1 MASSRS
7 IQEQIQEVQQQIENV
22 LTKASEMEELL
33 AQEKQAGN
41 QEEVQYLRGQLE
53 QLYKERVALREE
65 KNLLLRAQQGDDS
78 QAFKSCEEFKTFLK
92 VEGGSEVQQFAN
104 DVWQT
109 GHHSCA
115 SIARSSAE
123 LLAQH
128 GPAIRQLLDFC
139 RLRSVMITR
148 SELLES
154 TLPAPNISTSPLGLN
169 QAEQPRQSHPETLQA
184 FDVAPAVQTF
194 IDGLLATPERFQP
207 VDYRRLSLAAREAAV
222 DKIWDSAVV
231 ESANSLVNF
240 SLYFVHLRKMMDKQ
254 GSVHSGMLR
263 ATTRRHILMWER
275 LSLHGIGQPIDWD
288 HPPNLPE
295 IWSRNH
301 HNIPAVLQSS
311 VDAVVAQV
319 NAYAAAHGIQ
329 YGMISNILWSWAFV
343 MDGRNNMQISQPLRY
358 DATHPTVLQV
368 HAWVTSMSLKG
379 ERLQPW
385 QTLTHHPLATV
396 PIRRSKR
403 SQANISNLQNRK
415 LSSRPGASKPAVS
428 QSFNKAAAGRS
439 NQKQQSLKVALH
451 ANASS
456 LLPYTTSAL
465 QNGLYPEAVT
475 QQAAS
480 EFKIGH
486 ILSVLAVGTSGPV
499 FHART
504 HCGQKMALKIASL
517 DSSKHRSLQHQTSC
531 LMALRRLWGQCVPHV
546 LLAGALTGHGH
557 GYGLGTN
564 LLHGRHPEP
573 GDTALLPPAEEAL
586 GKVHRRSILVNDLH
600 PNNMVLVADGNKAR
614 AFFAIQHYLQVLLSV
629 KKSYAACVLSSHRRV
644 SKKWLKAMCESV
656 QQNYCGPSDMQ
667 QVVIIL
673 LLTVD
678 VFCVVH
684 ASRWFV
690 FCGLTDMQRA
700 YI

>member
-1 MASSRS
+1 MPR
-7 IQEQIQEVQQQIENV
+7 
-22 LTKASEMEELL
+22 LC
-33 AQEKQAGN
+33 
-41 QEEVQYLRGQLE
+41 
-53 QLYKERVALREE
+53 VAT
-65 KNLLLRAQQGDDS
+65 DDS

-194 IDGLLATPERFQP
+194 IDGLLATPERFKP
-207 VDYRRLSLAAREAAV
+207 VDCRRLSLAAREAAV

-240 SLYFVHLRKMMDKQ
+240 SLYFEEDDGQAGVSAQWHAQ
-254 GSVHSGMLR
+254 GNNTQTHSDVTDDGSSHARGVAQEIAEQESR
-263 ATTRRHILMWER
+263 AKHSWTFDYLLKADASASDRCLSIVEVKRLER
-275 LSLHGIGQPIDWD
+275 LSLHGISQPIDWD

-301 HNIPAVLQSS
+301 RNIPAVLQSN

-343 MDGRNNMQISQPLRY
+343 MDGRNSMQISQPLRY

-379 ERLQPW
+379 EALQPW

-439 NQKQQSLKVALH
+439 NQKQPSLKVALH

-456 LLPYTTSAL
+456 LLPHTTSAL
-465 QNGLYPEAVT
+465 QNGLYPEAVF

-504 HCGQKMALKIASL
+504 YCGQKMALKIASL

-531 LMALRRLWGQCVPHV
+531 LMALRSLWGQCVPHV

-557 GYGLGTN
+557 GYGLGTT

-586 GKVHRRSILVNDLH
+586 GKVHRCCILVNDLH
-600 PNNMVLVADGNKAR
+600 PTL
-614 AFFAIQHYLQVLLSV
+614 
-629 KKSYAACVLSSHRRV
+629 C
-644 SKKWLKAMCESV
+644 
-656 QQNYCGPSDMQ
+656 
-667 QVVIIL
+667 
-673 LLTVD
+673 
-678 VFCVVH
+678 
-684 ASRWFV
+684 
-690 FCGLTDMQRA
+690 
-700 YI
+700 

>member
-1 MASSRS
+1 MTTVGELVDKGDIPEERKDSVKKVLHDLGYGASRAVGKAFLKITKKDMTDAGMS
-7 IQEQIQEVQQQIENV
+7 IADANAILAEVEPLQ
-22 LTKASEMEELL
+22 
-33 AQEKQAGN
+33 
-41 QEEVQYLRGQLE
+41 
-53 QLYKERVALREE
+53 
-65 KNLLLRAQQGDDS
+65 DDS

-92 VEGGSEVQQFAN
+92 VKGGSEVQQFAS

-154 TLPAPNISTSPLGLN
+154 TLPALNIFTSPSGLN

-194 IDGLLATPERFQP
+194 IDGLPATPERFKP

-240 SLYFVHLRKMMDKQ
+240 SLYFEEDDGQAGVSAQWHAQ
-254 GSVHSGMLR
+254 GNNTQTHSDVTDDASSHARGIAQEIAEQESR
-263 ATTRRHILMWER
+263 AKHSWTFDYLLKADASASDRCLSIVEVKRLER

-288 HPPNLPE
+288 HPPNVPK

-301 HNIPAVLQSS
+301 HNIPAVLQSN
-311 VDAVVAQV
+311 VDAVVVQV

-329 YGMISNILWSWAFV
+329 YGMISNILWSWAFI
-343 MDGRNNMQISQPLRY
+343 MDGRNSMQISQPFRY
-358 DATHPTVLQV
+358 DATHPTVLQVGFPKHNITDHASNSHAAKSICQFCVQV

-379 ERLQPW
+379 KRLQPW

-396 PIRRSKR
+396 PMRRSKR
-403 SQANISNLQNRK
+403 TQANISNLQNRK
-415 LSSRPGASKPAVS
+415 LSSRPGASKPAVL

-456 LLPYTTSAL
+456 LLPHTTSAL
-465 QNGLYPEAVT
+465 QNGLYPEVVP
-475 QQAAS
+475 QQTAS

-486 ILSVLAVGTSGPV
+486 ILSVLAVGTS
-499 FHART
+499 
-504 HCGQKMALKIASL
+504 
-517 DSSKHRSLQHQTSC
+517 
-531 LMALRRLWGQCVPHV
+531 
-546 LLAGALTGHGH
+546 
-557 GYGLGTN
+557 
-564 LLHGRHPEP
+564 
-573 GDTALLPPAEEAL
+573 
-586 GKVHRRSILVNDLH
+586 
-600 PNNMVLVADGNKAR
+600 
-614 AFFAIQHYLQVLLSV
+614 
-629 KKSYAACVLSSHRRV
+629 
-644 SKKWLKAMCESV
+644 
-656 QQNYCGPSDMQ
+656 
-667 QVVIIL
+667 
-673 LLTVD
+673 
-678 VFCVVH
+678 
-684 ASRWFV
+684 
-690 FCGLTDMQRA
+690 
-700 YI
+700 